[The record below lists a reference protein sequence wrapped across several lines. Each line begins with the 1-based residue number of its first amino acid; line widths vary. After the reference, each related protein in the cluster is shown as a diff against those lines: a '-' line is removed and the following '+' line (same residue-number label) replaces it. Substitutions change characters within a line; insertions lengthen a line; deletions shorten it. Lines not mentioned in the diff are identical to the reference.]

1 MTSLAKPG
9 TPIADLLPT
18 IPSIVE
24 RARHVLTPELW
35 DHTGGGVEFETTLR
49 RNRAAFDRIGFRPR
63 VMRDVRGRSTATS
76 LLGRDLRLPVMLA
89 PVGSVHQYAS
99 AGAISAARA
108 AERAGTVMFLS
119 TAARPGIAAIR
130 DAGAETSI
138 VYQLYAFGDR
148 AWITDRV
155 RAMEKAGCIGLC
167 FTADTPVN
175 GIRDRNRRRTEDIT
189 FGYRQHFTWDDFDWL
204 RSITDLPLIVKGLT
218 SPADAKLAV
227 EHGGDI
233 VYVSNHGGR
242 QLDHQPGAVDV
253 LPAMVEAVAGRAGV
267 VFDSGILRGSDVIK
281 AIALGAS
288 AVGIGKLQ
296 VWSLAAGGEDLL
308 EWALELLRNEML
320 SVMGL
325 LGVRTLAELGS
336 EHLCELTPAPDTG
349 WVGFQPGR
357 RRTSG
362 AAVAGNQQDGRS
374 ARIDW

>member
-1 MTSLAKPG
+1 MNSLAQPG
-9 TPIADLLPT
+9 VPVADLFPT
-18 IPSIVE
+18 IPSVVE
-24 RARHVLTPELW
+24 GARQVLAPELW
-35 DHTGGGVEFETTLR
+35 DHSDGGVEFETTLR

-63 VMRDVRGRSTATS
+63 VLRDVRGRSTAS
-76 LLGRDLRLPVMLA
+76 SFLGRDLRLPVMLA
-89 PVGSVHQYAS
+89 PVGSVHRYVS

-108 AERAGTVMFLS
+108 AERAGTVMFLG
-119 TAARPGIAAIR
+119 TAALPGIVAIR
-130 DAGAETSI
+130 DAGVEAPI

-155 RAMEKAGCIGLC
+155 RLIEEAGCIGLC
-167 FTADTPVN
+167 FTADAPVN
-175 GIRDRNRRRTEDIT
+175 GNRDRDRRNRLVPRTEEVAL
-189 FGYRQHFTWDDFDWL
+189 GYREHFTWDDFDWL
-204 RSITDLPLIVKGLT
+204 RSITDLPLMVKGLT

-227 EHGGDI
+227 EHGADI

-242 QLDHQPGAVDV
+242 QLDHQPGAVEV
-253 LPAMVEAVAGRAGV
+253 LPAMVEAVAGRADV
-267 VFDSGILRGSDVIK
+267 VFDSGILRGSDVVK

-349 WVGFQPGR
+349 WVAFGPPQP
-357 RRTSG
+357 
-362 AAVAGNQQDGRS
+362 
-374 ARIDW
+374 